1 MVILQTMSDVSGSQ
15 KSKMAAAKT
24 GNTYNPVCRPIATKF
39 QMQICLWGQLTP
51 VISQIYLTALTT
63 IHIPQLIACNR

>member
-24 GNTYNPVCRPIATKF
+24 GNTYNSVCRPDSNEIPNANMF
-39 QMQICLWGQLTP
+39 VRSVNPCNFSN
-51 VISQIYLTALTT
+51 ISHCTNYYSHTSAN
-63 IHIPQLIACNR
+63 CM